1 MEIRYPPCPASS
13 VELHTLDVKTPFSGL
28 PDGHLYIALGNVEH
42 GYGRNAFDFSECKT
56 VVLPPRASVV
66 PREGY
71 FQLTK

>member
-13 VELHTLDVKTPFSGL
+13 VELHTLDVKTVFDGL
-28 PDGHLYIALGNVEH
+28 PDGHLYIAMKNVEH
-42 GYGRNAFDFSECKT
+42 GHWRHVFDTHECKR
-56 VVLPPRASVV
+56 VSLNPRTSVV